1 MSGKSLEELIDG
13 EVDGTNTPLES
24 ARLREWAAR
33 EPAAAERLEAHR
45 RAAAE
50 LAGAAREESPA
61 GLAEAVMREVRQVPL
76 PLRSVQPLGGAGV
89 MGSNEPL
96 NSVPALRRRI
106 SNGEGGGSMSKSRK
120 VLWGVAA
127 AAVIA
132 IGYFAVRGIPPVGPG
147 AEGTIGAAKRYQS
160 EQIAAKD
167 VAVEGAA
174 VQAFLQS
181 ESFDQL
187 VRNPA
192 ARKALADDKVRAA
205 LASPGVAAA
214 LSNADLAAALSRAEV
229 QAALANPAIRSA
241 LASPDLAAALA
252 SPEMKAALASPELK
266 AALASPEI
274 RAALGSAEM
283 KAALASPEARAALQG
298 AELRSALASAEVRS
312 ALASADLRQAL
323 GSAEFRA
330 ALASADLRQALGSA
344 EMKAALASADLRSS
358 N

>member
-13 EVDGTNTPLES
+13 EVGGTNTPLES

-33 EPAAAERLEAHR
+33 EPAVAERLEAHR

-50 LAGAAREESPA
+50 LAAAGREEAPA
-61 GLAEAVMREVRQVPL
+61 GLAEAVMREVRRAPL

-96 NSVPALRRRI
+96 NSAPALRRPI
-106 SNGEGGGSMSKSRK
+106 SNGRGGGSMSKSRK

-132 IGYFAVRGIPPVGPG
+132 IGYFAVRGIPPVEPG

-160 EQIAAKD
+160 EQLAAKD

-187 VRNPA
+187 VKNPA

-205 LASPGVAAA
+205 LAAPGVAAA

-252 SPEMKAALASPELK
+252 SPEMKAALASADL
-266 AALASPEI
+266 
-274 RAALGSAEM
+274 RQALGSAEM

-330 ALASADLRQALGSA
+330 ALSSADLRQALGSA